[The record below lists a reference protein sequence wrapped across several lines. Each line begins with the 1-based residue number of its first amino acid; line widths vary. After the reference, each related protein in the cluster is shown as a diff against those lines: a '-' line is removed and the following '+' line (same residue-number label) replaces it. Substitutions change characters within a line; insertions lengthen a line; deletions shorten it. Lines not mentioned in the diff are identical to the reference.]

1 LHPLVITTIK
11 DTAIINTTM
20 VVITTIKD
28 AAIVDTITMTS
39 P

>member
-1 LHPLVITTIK
+1 VITTIK

-28 AAIVDTITMTS
+28 ATIVDTITMTS